1 MVRSLQPTGILTA
14 ISGAENPVVL
24 STLWAGRR
32 KFYTGILYFALL
44 DNMDYEFASEDL

>member
-1 MVRSLQPTGILTA
+1 M
-14 ISGAENPVVL
+14 
-24 STLWAGRR
+24 AGRR